1 MLWLVRRARVV
12 YIVVI
17 CTVKWLPYSTGS
29 FGKRPCS
36 CITLMFE
43 GHSWQ
48 LDQSHHFKCKFVLIS
63 SSAHF
68 SLFVLPHSSS
78 SFQACVCTRVR
89 ALTCPG
95 QRREWLLS
103 SCIACRECFAL
114 IICDLITLVS
124 NYFCWYHLCYK
135 ISNCI
140 LTVCNNTH

>member
-1 MLWLVRRARVV
+1 MLWLVRRASVV

-36 CITLMFE
+36 CITLMSE

-48 LDQSHHFKCKFVLIS
+48 LYQSRHFKCKFVLIS

-68 SLFVLPHSSS
+68 SLLVLPHSPS
-78 SFQACVCTRVR
+78 SFQVLFECPVCVHVLGHTR
-89 ALTCPG
+89 A
-95 QRREWLLS
+95 QAREEEKDCW
-103 SCIACRECFAL
+103 ECFAL

-124 NYFCWYHLCYK
+124 NYFCGYNLCYK
-135 ISNCI
+135 ISDCI
-140 LTVCNNTH
+140 LTGL